1 MATNV
6 NTQKAL
12 GGNNPIKLRGGSG
25 DATNSISGWF
35 EAPQSG
41 SVPLSRFYRKTNK
54 DLTKSDFQSNNND
67 DFVPDAT
74 ELSLIHISEP
84 TRPY

>member
-54 DLTKSDFQSNNND
+54 DLTKSDFQSNNNCLLYTSPSPRD
-67 DFVPDAT
+67 
-74 ELSLIHISEP
+74 
-84 TRPY
+84 